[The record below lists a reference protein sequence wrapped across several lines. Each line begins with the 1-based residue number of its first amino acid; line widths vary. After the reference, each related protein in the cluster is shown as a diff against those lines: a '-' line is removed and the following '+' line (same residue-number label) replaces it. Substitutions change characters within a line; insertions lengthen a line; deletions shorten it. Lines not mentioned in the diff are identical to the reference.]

1 MATPR
6 RVEPWPPAPLI
17 VQVVFLR
24 RTFSG
29 QHLTCSLLPMS
40 TAQSTDMAEAAITI
54 SLSGLAPTGFSLTGH
69 APSSSRDGQRD
80 GNPARTLPA
89 QRLKRRALAD
99 ADGRARRL
107 TLPARPASTSASRP
121 HAHGPCVPA

>member
-1 MATPR
+1 
-6 RVEPWPPAPLI
+6 
-17 VQVVFLR
+17 
-24 RTFSG
+24 
-29 QHLTCSLLPMS
+29 MS

-54 SLSGLAPTGFSLTGH
+54 SLSGLAPTGFSLTGQ
-69 APSSSRDGQRD
+69 PSSSRDGQRD

-107 TLPARPASTSASRP
+107 TFPSRPASTSASRP